1 MRKLVDKINGL
12 EIIKIHKP
20 DGEVV
25 AYQVEDR
32 TIKLGM
38 GKSPVLATVP
48 FLRMAREEAERLGEA
63 SHEVV

>member
-20 DGEVV
+20 DGELV

-32 TIKLGM
+32 KARP
-38 GKSPVLATVP
+38 PVVARVP
-48 FLRMAREEAERLGEA
+48 FLRMAREEAEKLGRTRHA
-63 SHEVV
+63 DT

>member
-32 TIKLGM
+32 KA
-38 GKSPVLATVP
+38 KPPVVARVP
-48 FLRMAREEAERLGEA
+48 FLKMAREEAERLGEA
-63 SHEVV
+63 SHADT

>member
-25 AYQVEDR
+25 AYQIEDR
-32 TIKLGM
+32 KARPPI
-38 GKSPVLATVP
+38 VARVP
-48 FLRMAREEAERLGEA
+48 FLKMAREEAKRLGRTRHA
-63 SHEVV
+63 DT

>member
-32 TIKLGM
+32 SAKP
-38 GKSPVLATVP
+38 PVVARVP
-48 FLRMAREEAERLGEA
+48 FLKMAREEAERLGRNKQ
-63 SHEVV
+63 

>member
-12 EIIKIHKP
+12 EIFKIHKP

-32 TIKLGM
+32 NAKP
-38 GKSPVLATVP
+38 PVIARVP
-48 FLRMAREEAERLGEA
+48 FLKMAREEARRLGGLH
-63 SHEVV
+63 HETL

>member
-12 EIIKIHKP
+12 EIIKVHKP

-32 TIKLGM
+32 KAKLN
-38 GKSPVLATVP
+38 TVVARFP
-48 FLRMAREEAERLGEA
+48 FLKMAREKAEELTDGNN
-63 SHEVV
+63 

>member
-20 DGEVV
+20 DGELV

-32 TIKLGM
+32 KA
-38 GKSPVLATVP
+38 KSPVVARVP
-48 FLRMAREEAERLGEA
+48 FLKMAREEAERLGKEHHA
-63 SHEVV
+63 DT

>member
-1 MRKLVDKINGL
+1 MRKLIDKINGL

-20 DGEVV
+20 DGELV

-32 TIKLGM
+32 TVKLGA

-48 FLRMAREEAERLGEA
+48 FLRMAREEAQRLGRVHHA
-63 SHEVV
+63 DT